1 MSIAT
6 DRLPAWTLAAPF
18 LALGADLA
26 LHGRTSAAVG
36 LALAVA
42 LLAAVLAAVHH
53 AEVVAL
59 RVGEPFGAVILALAV
74 TVIELG
80 LIVSI
85 MLGGQAEPTL
95 VRDTIHAVVVLVLH
109 GLAGLCIVVGALR
122 HREQEFRT
130 QGAQAYLTVLL
141 PMVAV
146 TLVLPNFTTSA
157 PGPFYTTPQLAFVS
171 AACLLL
177 WLAFTFV
184 QTVRHREHFTPTR
197 PDEPHGPRPGGRL
210 ALGALAMLV
219 VALLAVV
226 LLAKAVSPFIQ
237 LVVQG
242 IGAPP
247 ALVGVIVAAIVLL
260 PEGTT
265 ALRAAR
271 EDRLQ
276 TSINLALGS
285 AVASIGLTVPA
296 VALIAWWAR
305 LPLELGVSA
314 GGAVMLVLSFMM
326 AMITYGTGRC
336 AVFGLQ
342 SRRGSARSLAHPEAA
357 RRSATSRQGAGGR
370 GARSRGG
377 RWLRSRRTAR
387 CGRRGH
393 ARRGRGLPRAGVPL
407 VGVGCPGR
415 HLGGPR
421 SLGLACALRP
431 GRPA

>member
-6 DRLPAWTLAAPF
+6 DRLPVWTLATPF
-18 LALGADLA
+18 IALGVDLC
-26 LHGRTSAAVG
+26 LHGSGSILVG
-36 LALAVA
+36 VVLAGA
-42 LLAAVLAAVHH
+42 LLAAIMAAVHH
-53 AEVVAL
+53 AEIVAL

-85 MLGGQAEPTL
+85 LLGKEPEPTL
-95 VRDTIHAVVVLVLH
+95 VRDTIHSVVVLVLH

-157 PGPFYTTPQLAFVS
+157 PGPFYTTAQLAFVS
-171 AACLLL
+171 VVCLLL

-197 PDEPHGPRPGGRL
+197 GEEAHGPRPGGKL
-210 ALGALAMLV
+210 ALASLGMLV
-219 VALLAVV
+219 VALVAVV
-226 LLAKAVSPFIQ
+226 LLAKGVSPFIQ
-237 LVVQG
+237 LAVEG

-247 ALVGVIVAAIVLL
+247 SLVGVIVAAIVLL
-260 PEGTT
+260 PESAT

-296 VALIAWWAR
+296 VAAIAWWKQI
-305 LPLELGVSA
+305 PLELGVSPGDA
-314 GGAVMLVLSFMM
+314 MLLVLSFLM
-326 AMITYGTGRC
+326 ALITYGTGR
-336 AVFGLQ
+336 A
-342 SRRGSARSLAHPEAA
+342 SLLSGVVHLIML
-357 RRSATSRQGAGGR
+357 AT
-370 GARSRGG
+370 
-377 RWLRSRRTAR
+377 WLF
-387 CGRRGH
+387 
-393 ARRGRGLPRAGVPL
+393 LI
-407 VGVGCPGR
+407 
-415 HLGGPR
+415 
-421 SLGLACALRP
+421 LAP
-431 GRPA
+431 